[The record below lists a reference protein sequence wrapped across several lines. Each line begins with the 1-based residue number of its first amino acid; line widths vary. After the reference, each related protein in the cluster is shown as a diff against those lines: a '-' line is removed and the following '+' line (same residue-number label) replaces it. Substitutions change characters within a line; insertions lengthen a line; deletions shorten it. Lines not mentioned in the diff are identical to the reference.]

1 MRKMIVGV
9 AVALALVAG
18 GVFSTMSVD
27 AAATSVDVTIS
38 GQNYGLISTLAKD
51 EAANAIEAAAQL
63 NALKVTSAKGA
74 DGKEIAD
81 LKGKTVHY
89 LPTKSAADLMLG
101 EKHQG
106 KNVEVK
112 GKLFKAEGV
121 LLVGEF
127 KEAAAAAGGDDE
139 FDSLP
144 TATVTRQQVL

>member
-1 MRKMIVGV
+1 MRKVILGAAV
-9 AVALALVAG
+9 AVALVFG
-18 GVFSTMSVD
+18 GVISTLVVD
-27 AAATSVDVTIS
+27 AAPASIDVTIT
-38 GQNYGLISTLAKD
+38 GQNYGLIATLAKD
-51 EAANAIEAAAQL
+51 QAGNAIEAAAEL

-101 EKHQG
+101 KAHQG

-112 GKLFKAEGV
+112 GKLFKAEGA

-127 KEAAAAAGGDDE
+127 KPAAAPAGGDD
-139 FDSLP
+139 FDDLP
-144 TATVTRQQVL
+144 TSTVTRQQVL

>member
-1 MRKMIVGV
+1 MRKLMIGF
-9 AVALALVAG
+9 AVALTLAG
-18 GVFSTMSVD
+18 GALISSMSVD
-27 AAATSVDVTIS
+27 AAATSVDVTIT
-38 GQNYGLISTLAKD
+38 GQNYGLIATLAKD

-74 DGKEIAD
+74 DGKEMAD

-101 EKHQG
+101 DKHQG

-121 LLVGEF
+121 LIVGEF
-127 KEAAAAAGGDDE
+127 KEAAAAAGNDD
-139 FDSLP
+139 FDDLP
-144 TATVTRQQVL
+144 TKTLTRQQVL

>member
-1 MRKMIVGV
+1 MRKMMIGF

-18 GVFSTMSVD
+18 GLISTISVD
-27 AAATSVDVTIS
+27 AAATSVDVTIT
-38 GQNYGLISTLAKD
+38 GQNYGLIKTLAKE

-74 DGKEIAD
+74 DGKEIAG
-81 LKGKTVHY
+81 LKGTTVHY
-89 LPTKSAADLMLG
+89 LPTKAAEELILG
-101 EKHQG
+101 DKQQG

-127 KEAAAAAGGDDE
+127 KPAAAPAGDDDFE
-139 FDSLP
+139 DLAP
-144 TATVTRQQVL
+144 KTLTRQQVL

>member
-1 MRKMIVGV
+1 MRKVIF
-9 AVALALVAG
+9 AVTAALALVLG
-18 GVFSTMSVD
+18 GAISTLAVD
-27 AAATSVDVTIS
+27 AAPTSVEVTIT

-89 LPTKSAADLMLG
+89 LPVKAAADLMLG
-101 EKHQG
+101 DKHQG
-106 KNVEVK
+106 KNVEVT

-121 LLVGEF
+121 LLVGGF
-127 KEAAAAAGGDDE
+127 KEVAAAAGGDD
-139 FDSLP
+139 FDDLP